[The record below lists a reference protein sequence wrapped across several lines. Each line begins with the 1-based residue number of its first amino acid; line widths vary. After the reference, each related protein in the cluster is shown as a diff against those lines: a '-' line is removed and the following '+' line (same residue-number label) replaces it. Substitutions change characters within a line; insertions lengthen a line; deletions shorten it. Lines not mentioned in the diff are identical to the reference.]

1 MVSDIGQFRFLD
13 QETEDPGVYG
23 IYQYVSET
31 FYSLLVNTN
40 KKLSKI
46 YSTWHLI
53 SRTHLLDRHQI
64 SNNVEN
70 IDQRCVRLFYCKSGL
85 GLLDLEEIIALRE
98 EIKLFIK
105 NVNNPENKKIFSE
118 RGKRFRE
125 NFS

>member
-1 MVSDIGQFRFLD
+1 MVNDIGQFRFLD
-13 QETEDPGVYG
+13 QEIEDPGVYS

-31 FYSLLVNTN
+31 FYLLLVNTN

-46 YSTWHLI
+46 YSTLYLI
-53 SRTHLLDRHQI
+53 SQTHLLDRHQI

-85 GLLDLEEIIALRE
+85 EEIIARRE
-98 EIKLFIK
+98 KIKLFIK

-118 RGKRFRE
+118 KGKRFRE
-125 NFS
+125 NFF